1 MVRKRRAMR
10 STSRPARA
18 WRTWARLS
26 LAGLG
31 GLAGLTGCVV
41 PDLDLTSKKCQT
53 DLDCL
58 ISGQHCSAAGACEAA
73 AQAAD
78 PCATIPHFTGTQL
91 VDGIDTELGAIPAT
105 IVDRLRGTTVGS
117 FTPDMAGH
125 GITLTARVAWS
136 DQALSLFFHVD
147 EDATGLVVP
156 AASEPLYDGDAI
168 ELFVKGDAMLTGIYD
183 GTKDRGALQ
192 IILVPPST
200 AMGQPARAEMYVATG
215 ADHLGPLDASYYAF
229 TVGASSYDLEV
240 RLPWTLVQATPGLPA
255 PAPGDHIGLDFG
267 VDYHSRSAATEA
279 YQLLFADVPPPTDLL
294 CPNGPHPSCDDR
306 TWCTPALSP

>member
-1 MVRKRRAMR
+1 MR

-53 DLDCL
+53 DLDCV
-58 ISGQHCSAAGACEAA
+58 IPGQQCSAAGACEAP

-78 PCATIPHFTGTQL
+78 PCTTIPHFTGTQI
-91 VDGIDTELGAIPAT
+91 VDGIDTELAAIAAT
-105 IVDRLRGTTVGS
+105 TVDRLTGTTVGS
-117 FTPDMAGH
+117 FTPDAAGQ

-156 AASEPLYDGDAI
+156 TASEPLYYGDGI
-168 ELFVKGDAMLTGIYD
+168 EIFVKGDAMLTGTYD

-192 IILVPPST
+192 IILVPPSS
-200 AMGQPARAEMYVATG
+200 AMGQPARAEMFVATG
-215 ADHLGPLDASYYAF
+215 ADDLGPLDASYYAF
-229 TVGASSYDLEV
+229 VVGASSYDLEV

-267 VDYHSRSAATEA
+267 VDYHSRSASAEA
-279 YQLLFADVPPPTDLL
+279 YQLLFADVPPPDDLL